1 MSTRRDNSGRVGAL
15 LNAARTQLWP
25 IPTIF
30 VAASLAAGIAFPRI
44 DERISG
50 YLPFGLKEYLFGG
63 DSGAARDVLS
73 AIAGSMITVS
83 SLTFSLTVVTLQLA
97 SSQFSP
103 RLLRTFTRDR
113 QVQVTMGIFLGT
125 FLYSLTV
132 MRTVRDAGEN
142 TELFVPALS
151 VSFAYLLVTT
161 SVIALV
167 LFLAHIVRQIRVEA
181 ILTDVRGSS
190 MTMVSR
196 VLPEHDP
203 EATPSPVVVPDEA
216 VPLPARATGFIGS
229 IDREALVSAATDAGV
244 IIAIDVAV
252 GAWVVEGTPIAH
264 AWRSDDP
271 AAASRREMRFDE
283 LADAVKPAIMLLAE
297 RGGREDVT
305 FSLRQ
310 LVDVAAKALSPGVN
324 DPTTAVH
331 TINHVSALL
340 CAVAR
345 RDLSPEVLRDDDERV
360 RAVIP
365 RRDLAEFVD
374 LGIGQLRSYGI
385 SDRLVVEALLVLL
398 RELAWIVREEDRPVV
413 REELDHTRRAIA
425 TQEWDQADLTSLHRN
440 LDLVEKALTLRWPPA
455 SPTPV
460 GSMRARPS
468 DR

>member
-1 MSTRRDNSGRVGAL
+1 MRTHRDLSSRFAAL
-15 LNAARTQLWP
+15 LNAARTNLWP

-30 VAASLAAGIAFPRI
+30 VAAALVAGVVFPRI
-44 DERISG
+44 DRRIDESLSEAVKG
-50 YLPFGLKEYLFGG
+50 YLFGG
-63 DSGAARDVLS
+63 DSDAARDVLG
-73 AIAGSMITVS
+73 AIAGSMITVT

-113 QVQVTMGIFLGT
+113 QVQVTLGLFLGT

-132 MRTVRDAGEN
+132 MRTVRDSGDQQD
-142 TELFVPALS
+142 LFVPAMS
-151 VSFAYLLVTT
+151 VSVSYVLVTA

-181 ILTDVRGSS
+181 ILTDVRASAL
-190 MTMVSR
+190 TMVAR

-203 EATPSPVVVPDEA
+203 DAEPEPVVVPSGA
-216 VPLPARATGFIGS
+216 TPLLARATGFVGS
-229 IDREALVSAATDAGV
+229 IDREALVSAATNAGV
-244 IIAIDVAV
+244 VIAVDVAV
-252 GAWVVEGTPIAH
+252 GAWVVEGTPVAH
-264 AWRSDDP
+264 AWLSGDP
-271 AAASRREMRFDE
+271 DAASRREVRFDE
-283 LADAVKPAIMLLAE
+283 LSDAVKPALMLLDE

-331 TINHVSALL
+331 TVNHVSALL
-340 CAVAR
+340 CEVAG
-345 RDLSPEVLRDDDERV
+345 RDLSPEVLRDDDERL
-360 RAVIP
+360 RAILP

-385 SDRLVVEALLVLL
+385 TDRLVVQALLVLL
-398 RELAWIVREEDRPVV
+398 RELAWVVREEDAHVV
-413 REELDHTRRAIA
+413 REQLEQTRRAIA
-425 TQEWDQADLTSLHRN
+425 AQDWDEADLTPLRRN
-440 LDLVEKALTLRWPPA
+440 LDLVDEAMAHRWPPEV
-455 SPTPV
+455 PTPV
-460 GSMRARPS
+460 GAMRARPG